1 MVMTDDEDT
10 LLYNSIK
17 DDPEFENLP
26 IPSHWFKKFNIP
38 PRNPVSVKEYIESN
52 YAMMMSLQK
61 KPLPPL
67 IISEPQQNGKLVQLV
82 EVEPIPVETIV
93 RPYEHD
99 PNAYELPFIRESA
112 TGLAPVEQSHPQTA
126 DVSGQDEPECKQS
139 QVETDGTE
147 GQ

>member
-1 MVMTDDEDT
+1 MDEDT

-38 PRNPVSVKEYIESN
+38 PRNPVPIKEYIESN
-52 YAMMMSLQK
+52 YAMVMSLQR

-67 IISEPQQNGKLVQLV
+67 IITEPQQNGKLVQV
-82 EVEPIPVETIV
+82 PEVEPIPVEVIT

-99 PNAYELPFIRESA
+99 PNAYELPFIREN
-112 TGLAPVEQSHPQTA
+112 APDEQSHPQTE
-126 DVSGQDEPECKQS
+126 VSSGQDAPLHTQS
-139 QVETDGTE
+139 QVSGDETLA
-147 GQ
+147 Q